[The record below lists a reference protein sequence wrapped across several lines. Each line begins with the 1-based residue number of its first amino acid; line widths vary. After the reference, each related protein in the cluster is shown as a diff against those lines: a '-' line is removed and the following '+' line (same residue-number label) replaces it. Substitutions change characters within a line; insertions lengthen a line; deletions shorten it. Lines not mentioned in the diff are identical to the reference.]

1 MAMAWESLMSLGWR
15 RFSNWFLLVMLSIR
29 SSKED
34 DIVKS
39 VNEGSLFERRNL
51 KIYTKL
57 DENRIV
63 EPTVLAGHFAHKNVQ

>member
-1 MAMAWESLMSLGWR
+1 MSLEWR

-39 VNEGSLFERRNL
+39 VNEGSLL
-51 KIYTKL
+51 KEKL
-57 DENRIV
+57 KD
-63 EPTVLAGHFAHKNVQ
+63 LY

>member
-1 MAMAWESLMSLGWR
+1 MSLGWR
-15 RFSNWFLLVMLSIR
+15 RFANWFLLVMLSIR

-63 EPTVLAGHFAHKNVQ
+63 EPAVLAGHFAHKNVQ